1 MLALQAHA
9 AEPRTAEPAKP
20 KSESI
25 SVSAKEY
32 SVDLMQLY
40 NESRLEDP
48 RVLAAYARSQ
58 AGKEHEKEAFG
69 SLLPQISA
77 NAGGNRIKQ
86 VNEQVNQI
94 YNSENYSVG
103 LSQVIYNKATWENY
117 QKYKSMAKQSLSEA
131 DEAQA
136 EATVDLA
143 QRYFAALA
151 ADDELELV
159 QAERRATQKSR
170 SSECS
175 LREKIRHDY

>member
-1 MLALQAHA
+1 MRMRFFTCLTLGMLALQAHA
-9 AEPRTAEPAKP
+9 AEPRTAEPDKP

-77 NAGGNRIKQ
+77 NAGRNRI
-86 VNEQVNQI
+86 
-94 YNSENYSVG
+94 
-103 LSQVIYNKATWENY
+103 
-117 QKYKSMAKQSLSEA
+117 
-131 DEAQA
+131 
-136 EATVDLA
+136 
-143 QRYFAALA
+143 
-151 ADDELELV
+151 
-159 QAERRATQKSR
+159 
-170 SSECS
+170 
-175 LREKIRHDY
+175 